1 MKLRSSS
8 TFSLHNTLVDLY
20 TLPFDFAKMKLD
32 RELED
37 VYNHMCIITVE
48 LNTMFQ
54 WRFTIRNKEVL
65 IEIPEDGVGVPN
77 IYVDDSWQ
85 KETICIFLV
94 SCYI

>member
-1 MKLRSSS
+1 MEYER
-8 TFSLHNTLVDLY
+8 
-20 TLPFDFAKMKLD
+20 
-32 RELED
+32 R
-37 VYNHMCIITVE
+37 
-48 LNTMFQ
+48 

>member
-1 MKLRSSS
+1 MG
-8 TFSLHNTLVDLY
+8 TSLGMTGRII
-20 TLPFDFAKMKLD
+20 DFAKMKLD

-37 VYNHMCIITVE
+37 VYNHIRTITVE
-48 LNTMFQ
+48 LDTMFK